1 MLLQKIF
8 LRNSFYCTNCTST
21 ICIFAAKNK
30 GRKSIIVC
38 RENPPTVCF
47 LLVSGMTG
55 EKKPL
60 SSDPDPPLTPD
71 KKKTRTSKDSA
82 APEASAARS
91 DLSGMPTPDAPTSAA
106 PALGHLKRRSASLGH
121 TSRSSPSQPSAQH
134 PGGSGTEGSPSRA
147 ARSPSRGGRHQ
158 LVEGGAR
165 SPVAHQN
172 NGRHTLTPRSK
183 STDARPS
190 TPARGRPATV
200 SRPARLAPGKSPVR
214 GKGQL
219 ADKAKRKPEKT
230 GGGRPSE
237 CQEGGC
243 RKRLGLAAYAC
254 RCGAWYCPLH
264 VGAHDCGF
272 DYHKAAKKD
281 IKKSHPKVAAKKI
294 DKL

>member
-1 MLLQKIF
+1 M
-8 LRNSFYCTNCTST
+8 Y
-21 ICIFAAKNK
+21 ICRQNK
-30 GRKSIIVC
+30 QRKSNIVFG
-38 RENPPTVCF
+38 ENPPTAVCF

-55 EKKPL
+55 EKKPP
-60 SSDPDPPLTPD
+60 SSGSDHPPLTPD
-71 KKKTRTSKDSA
+71 KKKTRTNKDSA

-91 DLSGMPTPDAPTSAA
+91 DLSAMPTPDAPTSAA
-106 PALGHLKRRSASLGH
+106 SAFSHHKRRSASLGH
-121 TSRSSPSQPSAQH
+121 TSRSSPSQPSAHH

-165 SPVAHQN
+165 SLVAHQN
-172 NGRHTLTPRSK
+172 NGRHTLAPRSK